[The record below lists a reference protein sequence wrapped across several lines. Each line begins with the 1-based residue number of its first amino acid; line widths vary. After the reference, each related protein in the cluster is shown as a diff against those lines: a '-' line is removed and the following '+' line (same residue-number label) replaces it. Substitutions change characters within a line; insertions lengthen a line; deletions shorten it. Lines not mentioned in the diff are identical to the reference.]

1 MSDDQK
7 DEMERVQWAW
17 VIGCVVVGLGFLGFA
32 LRRESL
38 GIWKGVAPSI
48 IVNLGTAFMLA
59 GVLFWLERRFTSRV
73 VRAGQRAVQETA
85 EQVEGRLKQ
94 RTDELSARIADLQRQ
109 VEQRMQAR
117 AEEQDRRIVALGDDV
132 SYDTVTTA
140 LTEANR
146 LRAISGGQV
155 TVQAAEDPDGVALI
169 FKWGTHRSAVYNL
182 GALLGRGDL
191 TEAGT
196 CGYEPFGL
204 PSLSPC
210 LEIEAR
216 IEADFEFSGGRPL
229 FEVEWRPEDP
239 PAAVADRLNQQLQR
253 EGRWHNPSTL
263 DWTLALRN
271 LQHSLE
277 LAVTSRR
284 DGDGAGPWRLHG
296 ALHELVGEDW
306 AITEAGIEH
315 RQHNGVILAE
325 SDFPQTRNR
334 RSGKPVDTWSPACPS
349 YANADEW
356 ERLLR
361 RGKRLFPRP
370 SS

>member
-1 MSDDQK
+1 M
-7 DEMERVQWAW
+7 V
-17 VIGCVVVGLGFLGFA
+17 FLGVA
-32 LRRESL
+32 RWEESR
-38 GIWKGVAPSI
+38 GTWKGVTPSI
-48 IVNLGTAFMLA
+48 VVNFGTALLLA
-59 GVLFWLERRFTSRV
+59 GVLFLLERRFTSRV
-73 VRAGQRAVQETA
+73 VRAGQRAVQEVA

-94 RTDELSARIADLQRQ
+94 RTDELSARVADLQTQ

-117 AEEQDRRIVALGDDV
+117 AEEQDRKIGALGDDV

-140 LTEANR
+140 LTEANQ
-146 LRAISGGQV
+146 LRAIKRGQV

-169 FKWGTHRSAVYNL
+169 FKWDAHRTVYDL
-182 GALLGRGDL
+182 GVLLQGYGDR
-191 TEAGT
+191 TKAGT
-196 CGYEPFGL
+196 CGDEPFGL
-204 PSLSPC
+204 PGRGPC

-229 FEVEWRPEDP
+229 IEVEWRPDDP

-253 EGRWHNPSTL
+253 EGRWHGPSTL
-263 DWTLALRN
+263 DWTLALHN
-271 LQHSLE
+271 LQRSLK
-277 LAVTSRR
+277 LAVASRR

-315 RQHNGVILAE
+315 RQHNDVILPE
-325 SDFPQTRNR
+325 SDFPQTPNR
-334 RSGKPVDTWSPACPS
+334 RSGKPVDTWPPACPS

-361 RGKRLFPRP
+361 RGKRLFPRNP
-370 SS
+370 VADLS